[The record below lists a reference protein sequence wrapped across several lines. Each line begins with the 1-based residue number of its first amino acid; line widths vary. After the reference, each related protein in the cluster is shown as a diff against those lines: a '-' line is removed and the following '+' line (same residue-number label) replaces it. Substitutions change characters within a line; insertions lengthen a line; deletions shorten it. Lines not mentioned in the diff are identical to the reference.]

1 MNLSQVL
8 LESRKDDFLRM
19 FRDKFS
25 DEQLKKVFT
34 LSRQLA
40 PNQKFLTFLGKVI
53 PTENFDESL
62 SKAEKVVE
70 KFIKYQQALEQKDI
84 NQFKSLEAYS
94 IL

>member
-8 LESRKDDFLRM
+8 LESRRDDFLRM

-40 PNQKFLTFLGKVI
+40 PNQKFLTFLGKSY
-53 PTENFDESL
+53 TYR
-62 SKAEKVVE
+62 
-70 KFIKYQQALEQKDI
+70 KF
-84 NQFKSLEAYS
+84 
-94 IL
+94 